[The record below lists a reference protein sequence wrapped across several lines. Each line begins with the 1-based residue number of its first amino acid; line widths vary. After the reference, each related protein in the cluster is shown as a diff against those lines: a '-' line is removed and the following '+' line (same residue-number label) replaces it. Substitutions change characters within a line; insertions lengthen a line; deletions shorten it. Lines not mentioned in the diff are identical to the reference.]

1 MKTILITG
9 GNSFLAKEF
18 INFFTDYNLIVTDRN
33 TLDVTNKQQ
42 VDNFFINNKIDYV
55 FHTAVKGGS
64 RLREDTFQDFVD
76 NLTMY
81 NNLANNCNKFELM
94 FNFGSGAEFAR
105 DRSIDSFQEEK
116 IFERI
121 PNDFYG
127 CSKNLICRDI
137 ISKNNLI
144 NIRLF
149 GCFGILEN
157 DTRFIKS
164 TIKKSLTGEDII
176 INIKEMDFFF
186 IEDLVILIKNLL
198 NGKIL
203 YKNIN
208 AVYKEKKDLFY
219 IAEQIKTFTNSKSRV
234 IISVKDKNY
243 TGCSKRIDTLNLN
256 FLGLENSIKKIVEQT
271 DVNKLLT

>member
-18 INFFTDYNLIVTDRN
+18 RNFFTDYNLIVTDRN

-55 FHTAVKGGS
+55 FHTAIKGGS

-81 NNLANNCNKFELM
+81 NNLVNNCDKFELM
-94 FNFGSGAEFAR
+94 FNFGSGAEFGR
-105 DRSIDSFQEEK
+105 DRSIDFFEEEK
-116 IFERI
+116 IFEKI

-127 CSKNLICRDI
+127 CSKNLISRDI
-137 ISKNNLI
+137 INRKNII

-164 TIKKSLTGEDII
+164 TILKCINNEDII
-176 INIKEMDFFF
+176 IKNKDMDFFY
-186 IEDLVILIKNLL
+186 IEDLVLLIKSYLS
-198 NGKIL
+198 KITT
-203 YKNIN
+203 YRDIN
-208 AVYKEKKDLFY
+208 AVYKEKTDLFH
-219 IAEQIKTFTNSKSRV
+219 ITKHIRTLINSNSRI
-234 IISVKDKNY
+234 IISGKDKNY
-243 TGCSKRIDTLNLN
+243 TGSSKLIDTLNLE
-256 FLGLENSIKKIVEQT
+256 FLSLEKSIKDMI
-271 DVNKLLT
+271 NKMGYT